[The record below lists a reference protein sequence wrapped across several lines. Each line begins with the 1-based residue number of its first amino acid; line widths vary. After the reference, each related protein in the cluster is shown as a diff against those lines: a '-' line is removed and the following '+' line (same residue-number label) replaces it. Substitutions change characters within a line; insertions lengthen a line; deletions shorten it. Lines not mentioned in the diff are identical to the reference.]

1 MDRPVKLHV
10 LKVRGPSFGPPAAL
24 EASRKRFGPSESW
37 AGRANKVPSH
47 SRGTI
52 GPANPL
58 SCSYSGVQTKGH
70 LLPL

>member
-1 MDRPVKLHV
+1 MDRPVKFHV

-47 SRGTI
+47 
-52 GPANPL
+52 
-58 SCSYSGVQTKGH
+58 
-70 LLPL
+70 

>member
-10 LKVRGPSFGPPAAL
+10 SKVRAIFWSARSPQ
-24 EASRKRFGPSESW
+24 ASRKRFGPSESW

-52 GPANPL
+52 GPASPL
-58 SCSYSGVQTKGH
+58 SCSYSGIQTKGH
-70 LLPL
+70 ILPL